1 MAGDLRYSIT
11 TDVTGSVSPLQ
22 KLQSEVTK
30 TQASFTDLKT
40 AIGGLA
46 IGAFVT
52 SAFQLADSL
61 SDISDASGM
70 ALKNVMGFSSAIA
83 ASGGSVDGALTG
95 IGRFNQALASAAD
108 GSKQSQNAF
117 LSLGITFKEL
127 ETLSEQDLLRRTV
140 QGLANTGDAAKR
152 TALQV
157 DIFGKSFASVDF
169 TKVNAN
175 LDEFIKKSGVSA
187 ASVKAAGDASD
198 NFASAFKKLQ
208 IELLAALEPISKLA
222 ASINT
227 AGEAFGSFIKIIVQ
241 IGTVVASF
249 FILGRAVA
257 LVTAGFSAISA
268 GAAAIGTGFTVVV
281 NLFRNFGAV
290 TGQLNSIGGIFV
302 GTLKVLRGY
311 LGDLGAF
318 AVKSIPGL
326 GALGVSLSFV
336 ADYASDAYDKLKQLF
351 GLEDPRNAEAGNSR
365 GTRDPKFEKEAA
377 EAREVEAAK
386 LREIKTENQ
395 KIASEMQK
403 ILQAY
408 KETNAEANK
417 KFALDTAA
425 INQTDKQKLAA
436 QERFAAEKTF
446 NQELSKL
453 QDQINQRRQSGT
465 PVDLAVIPQLE
476 EAQKKLTQQYQIQKT
491 AIDGLVDS
499 RIKDE
504 RAKQASLFATQSFIG
519 LQLEADRLAER
530 SAMQLLPLQ
539 AKGYLEV
546 ELAARRSAEAAI
558 AAEEARRGEK
568 LDAREATT
576 YYQAARQGIESVKTA
591 QDAFNATL
599 NVEKLRVFANESLN
613 ELQNKS
619 NDLAKQSALMLL
631 PLQAK
636 GYAEIE
642 LAAMAAAKAKIQAE
656 EVRRGEK
663 LDPAEQAEYY
673 KAARQGIEETKAA
686 QDELNITT
694 EKYNLLQ
701 FSLRSQFD
709 LQKKIRDI
717 QHEMGTATLSGIAKK
732 YADIEKAARDAAE
745 AQIQAEEVR
754 TGKELDENQRKAY
767 YETAR
772 KGIEELKQ
780 AETESYE
787 ASRNGLTGLKKA
799 LNDYVDDATN
809 AAKNVENVFRKATQ
823 GMEDMI
829 VKFAKTGKFEF
840 KEFVNSMLEDLLRS
854 QIRQTMANLFT
865 MSGNQVKGGGGGLF
879 GGSIIPGIL
888 AAGGPV
894 SDRRPYIVGERGPE
908 LFVPN
913 SAGSMVPNSGLTGGN
928 TVTYNISAV
937 DAMSFKQMIAKDPS
951 FIHAVAM
958 QGGRTVP
965 ARR

>member
-1 MAGDLRYSIT
+1 
-11 TDVTGSVSPLQ
+11 VEFP
-22 KLQSEVTK
+22 
-30 TQASFTDLKT
+30 
-40 AIGGLA
+40 
-46 IGAFVT
+46 
-52 SAFQLADSL
+52 
-61 SDISDASGM
+61 
-70 ALKNVMGFSSAIA
+70 
-83 ASGGSVDGALTG
+83 
-95 IGRFNQALASAAD
+95 
-108 GSKQSQNAF
+108 
-117 LSLGITFKEL
+117 
-127 ETLSEQDLLRRTV
+127 
-140 QGLANTGDAAKR
+140 
-152 TALQV
+152 
-157 DIFGKSFASVDF
+157 
-169 TKVNAN
+169 KVNAN
-175 LDEFIKKSGVSA
+175 LDEFIKKSGLSA
-187 ASVKAAGDASD
+187 ASVKAAGDASG
-198 NFASAFKKLQ
+198 NFALAFKKLQ
-208 IELLAALEPISKLA
+208 VELLSALEPISKLA

-268 GAAAIGTGFTVVV
+268 GAAAIGTGLAVVV

-290 TGQLNSIGGIFV
+290 TGQLNGIGGIFV
-302 GTLKVLRGY
+302 GTLKVLRTY

-326 GALGVSLSFV
+326 GALGVSLSYV
-336 ADYASDAYDKLKQLF
+336 SDYASDAYDKLKQLF
-351 GLEDPRNAEAGNSR
+351 GLKDPRDAEAGMSR
-365 GTRDPKFEKEAA
+365 GTRDPKVVAA
-377 EAREVEAAK
+377 EAAAK
-386 LREIKTENQ
+386 EAEEEKLRQIKTENQ

-403 ILQAY
+403 ILQTY

-446 NQELSKL
+446 NQELGKL
-453 QDQINQRRQSGT
+453 QDQINQRRQANT
-465 PVDLAVIPQLE
+465 PVDLAVIPALE
-476 EAQKKLTQQYQIQKT
+476 EAQRKLTQEYQAQKT

-504 RAKQASLFATQSFIG
+504 RAKQVSLFATQSFIG
-519 LQLEADRLAER
+519 LQLEADKLAER
-530 SAMQLLPLQ
+530 SALQLLPLQ
-539 AKGYLEV
+539 ARGYLEV

-568 LDAREATT
+568 LDPTEAAQ
-576 YYQAARQGIESVKTA
+576 YYQAARQGIEGVKTA
-591 QDAFNATL
+591 QD
-599 NVEKLRVFANESLN
+599 
-613 ELQNKS
+613 
-619 NDLAKQSALMLL
+619 
-631 PLQAK
+631 
-636 GYAEIE
+636 
-642 LAAMAAAKAKIQAE
+642 
-656 EVRRGEK
+656 
-663 LDPAEQAEYY
+663 
-673 KAARQGIEETKAA
+673 
-686 QDELNITT
+686 ELNGST

-717 QHEMGTATLSGIAKK
+717 QHEMSTATLSGIAKK

-799 LNDYVDDATN
+799 LNEYVDDATN

-937 DAMSFKQMIAKDPS
+937 DAMSFKQMIARDPS